1 MKHSRPAT
9 CAGVTLIQSLIA
21 MAVMAVLTG
30 MALPAIKQTRER
42 LQADSLR
49 MQLASALATARNTA
63 ITERRPIAVCPTDD
77 GVTCG
82 RNWSRGWVL
91 YAPATP
97 SSAEAPSAGHLLV
110 QQHARSRLSAGGES
124 VQAPHPIPAGW
135 AAEWQ
140 QSVSH
145 LLPGR
150 RLPREGGGQPC
161 RPDTQRAAAWSRGL
175 LRHALPAARKHKK
188 QKPRLLAAFADLA
201 PEVGLEPTTP

>member
-110 QQHARSRLSAGGES
+110 QQHARSRLSAGGS
-124 VQAPHPIPAGW
+124 QSKPRIQFRPDGRLNGSN
-135 AAEWQ
+135 
-140 QSVSH
+140 QSVTFCLDGASQGKVVAS
-145 LLPGR
+145 LAGR
-150 RLPREGGGQPC
+150 IRSERPRGPVAC
-161 RPDTQRAAAWSRGL
+161 
-175 LRHALPAARKHKK
+175 
-188 QKPRLLAAFADLA
+188 
-201 PEVGLEPTTP
+201 